1 MISPQKRIIR
11 CAPYYYGIHIR
22 LKQIRRK
29 GLHVAREKFLFI
41 HLRKLGCHVTVR
53 SRFRTICNTN
63 TNVKPN
69 QSDNQTC
76 SMLFYTIFRC
86 TLYYYPFS
94 CSSPGVFLSSVI
106 QWGGVAYGKYQYP
119 SWGEFCGWVLALAS
133 MLWIPGVA
141 IYKVFTTP
149 GGSVFQRICF
159 LLRPDQE
166 EMKAIEVREGLATHS
181 EMQTL

>member
-1 MISPQKRIIR
+1 
-11 CAPYYYGIHIR
+11 
-22 LKQIRRK
+22 
-29 GLHVAREKFLFI
+29 
-41 HLRKLGCHVTVR
+41 
-53 SRFRTICNTN
+53 
-63 TNVKPN
+63 
-69 QSDNQTC
+69 
-76 SMLFYTIFRC
+76 MLLYTIFRY

-149 GGSVFQRICF
+149 GGSVFQRFCF

>member
-1 MISPQKRIIR
+1 M
-11 CAPYYYGIHIR
+11 
-22 LKQIRRK
+22 
-29 GLHVAREKFLFI
+29 AREKFLSI
-41 HLRKLGCHVTVR
+41 HSKKLECHFTVR
-53 SRFRTICNTN
+53 SRIRTICNTN

-69 QSDNQTC
+69 QSDYQTC

-86 TLYYYPFS
+86 TLYHYPFS